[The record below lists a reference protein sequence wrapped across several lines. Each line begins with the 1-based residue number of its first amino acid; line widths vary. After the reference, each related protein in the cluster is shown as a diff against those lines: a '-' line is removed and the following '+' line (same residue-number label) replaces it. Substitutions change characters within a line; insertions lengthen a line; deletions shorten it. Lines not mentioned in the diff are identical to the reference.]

1 LKNPL
6 LFFQLSALKYIIL
19 VCDGAADWPI
29 PALNNKTILESAN
42 IPTLHWLASHGRM
55 GLFKTI
61 PDSMKPGSEVANMNI
76 MGYNPETDLT
86 GRGPL
91 EALSAGVP
99 MESHHLA
106 FRCNLITIEDGNIQD
121 YSSGHITSEESRPL
135 IEYIHSQFHEQGV
148 DFYPGVQYR
157 HILRLDGTRFSED
170 IICTPPHDVM
180 DQPYEKYLIKP
191 KNLEDKKAVETARYL
206 NELIEKSRD
215 LLTAHPINQKRK
227 SEGKRMATNI
237 WVWGGGKRPNVVP
250 FKEKFGL
257 SGGVISAVDLIFGIG
272 AAVGLRP
279 IHVDGATGL
288 LDSNF
293 EGKVHAAIEELKKN
307 DFVYVHV
314 EAPDEMGHSGDC
326 NKKIQAMEIFDS
338 RVVKPLLE
346 AEAQFNHELV
356 ICILPDHPTPCQIRT
371 HSREPI
377 PFIIYNPKSAN
388 IRTKDRLFC
397 EKSGE
402 QGELGLITSGEQLI
416 KLMKA

>member
-1 LKNPL
+1 MIGV
-6 LFFQLSALKYIIL
+6 KYIIL

-29 PALNNKTILESAN
+29 PALGNKTIFESAN
-42 IPTLHWLASHGRM
+42 IPTMHWLASHGKM

-99 MESHHLA
+99 MDPYHLA
-106 FRCNLITIEDGNIQD
+106 FRCNIITIENDLIKD

-135 IEYIHSQFHEQGV
+135 MEAVHSRFHKEGV

-157 HILRLDGTRFSED
+157 HILRLDGRVYSED

-180 DQPYEKYLIKP
+180 DQPYKQYLIKP
-191 KNLEDKKAVETARYL
+191 KNPSDEKAVRTANYL
-206 NELIEKSRD
+206 NDLIEQSRD
-215 LLTAHPINQKRK
+215 LLVNHPVNQKRK
-227 SEGKRMATNI
+227 AEGKRMATNI
-237 WVWGGGKRPNVVP
+237 WIWGGGKRPNVIP
-250 FKEKFGL
+250 FKEKYGL
-257 SGGVISAVDLIFGIG
+257 SGGVISAVDLVFGIG

-279 IHVDGATGL
+279 IHVEGVTGL

-293 EGKVHAAIEELKKN
+293 EGKVAAAIEELKKN

-326 NKKIQAMEIFDS
+326 YKKIQAMEIFDS
-338 RVVKPLLE
+338 RVVKPILE
-346 AEAQFNHELV
+346 AESLFNDELV

-371 HSREPI
+371 HSRDPI
-377 PFIIYNPKSAN
+377 PFVIYNPKSKN
-388 IRTKDRLFC
+388 KVTKKRLFC
-397 EKSGE
+397 EKSGQE
-402 QGELGLITSGEQLI
+402 GELGLITSGEQLMIYI
-416 KLMKA
+416 KSLDL

>member
-1 LKNPL
+1 
-6 LFFQLSALKYIIL
+6 
-19 VCDGAADWPI
+19 
-29 PALNNKTILESAN
+29 
-42 IPTLHWLASHGRM
+42 
-55 GLFKTI
+55 
-61 PDSMKPGSEVANMNI
+61 MNI

-99 MESHHLA
+99 MEPYHLA
-106 FRCNLITIEDGNIQD
+106 FRCNVITIENDLIKD

-135 IEYIHSQFHEQGV
+135 IEAVHSRFHKDGV

-157 HILRLDGTRFSED
+157 HILRLDGRLFSD
-170 IICTPPHDVM
+170 AIICTPPHDVM
-180 DQPYEKYLIKP
+180 DQPYKQYLIKP
-191 KNLEDKKAVETARYL
+191 KNANDEKAVRTAKYL
-206 NELIEKSRD
+206 NDLIEQSSD
-215 LLTAHPINQKRK
+215 VLMSHAINQKRK
-227 SEGKRMATNI
+227 SEGKRMATHI
-237 WVWGGGKRPNVVP
+237 WIWGGGKKPDVVP

-257 SGGVISAVDLIFGIG
+257 TGGVISAVDLVFGIG

-279 IHVDGATGL
+279 IHVEGATGL

-293 EGKVHAAIEELKKN
+293 EGKVEAAIEELKRN

-326 NKKIQAMEIFDS
+326 QKKIQAMEIFDS
-338 RVVKPLLE
+338 RVVKPILE
-346 AEAQFNHELV
+346 AESLFNNELV

-377 PFIIYNPKSAN
+377 PFMIYNPKSKNAHMKN
-388 IRTKDRLFC
+388 RLFS

-402 QGELGLITSGEQLI
+402 QGEFGLITSGQQLI
-416 KLMKA
+416 NLMKSLD

>member
-1 LKNPL
+1 M
-6 LFFQLSALKYIIL
+6 
-19 VCDGAADWPI
+19 CDGAADWPI
-29 PALNNKTILESAN
+29 LDLDNKTILETAN
-42 IPTLHWLASHGRM
+42 IPTLHWLASHGKM

-99 MESHHLA
+99 MESYHLA
-106 FRCNLITIEDGNIQD
+106 FRCNLITIENGIIKD

-135 IEYIHSQFHEQGV
+135 IEYIQSQFHEPGV

-157 HILRLDGTRFSED
+157 HILRLDGARFSED
-170 IICTPPHDVM
+170 IICTPPHDVI
-180 DQPYEKYLIKP
+180 DQPFSNYLIRP
-191 KNLEDKKAVETARYL
+191 KNPSDEKAVKTANFL
-206 NELIEKSRD
+206 NDLIEKSKD

-227 SEGKRMATNI
+227 AEGKRMATNI
-237 WVWGGGKRPNVVP
+237 WIWGGGKRPNVVP
-250 FKEKFGL
+250 FKQKFGL
-257 SGGVISAVDLIFGIG
+257 SGGVISAVDLIFGLG

-279 IHVDGATGL
+279 IHVEGATGL

-293 EGKVHAAIEELKKN
+293 EGKIGAAIEELKKN

-326 NKKIQAMEIFDS
+326 YRKIEAMEIFDS
-338 RVVKPLLE
+338 RVVKPILE
-346 AEAQFNHELV
+346 AESLFNDELV
-356 ICILPDHPTPCQIRT
+356 VCVLPDHPTPCELRT

-377 PFIIYNPKSAN
+377 PFVIYNPKSSKSAGFN
-388 IRTKDRLFC
+388 RLFC

-402 QGELGLITSGEQLI
+402 QGEYGLITSGEQLI
-416 KLMKA
+416 NLMKS